1 MSRTA
6 RWAVAVLPSRGCVS
20 GAHRTAGVKTAGLNL
35 FAVLTILM
43 AVSKLMGMHD
53 WSWWRVCLPVGVYV
67 AFNLAYIGTGFIY
80 LSRTNIEDRPSE
92 DEPALLEEHAKTPYF
107 WPAWV
112 SFVFDRRDRVDGT
125 AGSLEWLLARIRESR
140 GHDRVWQP
148 CGRELVL
155 VLVEHRQLAKRVAK
169 HKRRRNT
176 ATNNLTRRDLQRR
189 YERIVV
195 ATLGR

>member
-43 AVSKLMGMHD
+43 AVSKLMGVHD
-53 WSWWRVCLPVGVYV
+53 WSWWRVCLPVGVHV
-67 AFNLAYIGTGFIY
+67 RFNVRYIGRGFNFPSPTK
-80 LSRTNIEDRPSE
+80 LERRASE

-125 AGSLEWLLARIRESR
+125 AGSLEWLLARIRDTR
-140 GHDRVWQP
+140 GYDRVWQ
-148 CGRELVL
+148 
-155 VLVEHRQLAKRVAK
+155 
-169 HKRRRNT
+169 
-176 ATNNLTRRDLQRR
+176 
-189 YERIVV
+189 
-195 ATLGR
+195 